1 MSTRSEAQRPSSPGL
16 WWCLTEPT
24 RAVVDFGQLAAA
36 RSVLRM
42 APRGDG
48 HAVLV
53 LPGLLASDVS
63 TVPLRRFLRGLDYRV
78 RGWRL
83 GRNIGPTRATLAG
96 LRALLDDTADR
107 HGAPV
112 SLIGWSLGGIY
123 ARELAREHPDLVRAV
138 ITLGSPYRLTE
149 PRQTYAHRVFDW
161 LSPLHAPSD
170 ELPPPEHTRP
180 AFPVPATSVYSRSD
194 GIVHWQAC
202 VEPPGPRQENVEV
215 ASSHLGYGH
224 NAAVQW
230 LVADRL
236 AQPADAWCPFE
247 PPVALSRHYPAQATR
262 SRSESSI
269 PRASTSISAEA
280 S

>member
-1 MSTRSEAQRPSSPGL
+1 MSADAQRPSSPGL

-48 HAVLV
+48 HPVLV
-53 LPGLLASDVS
+53 LPGLLASDAS
-63 TVPLRRFLRGLDYRV
+63 TVPLRRFLRGLGHRV

-96 LRALLDDTADR
+96 LHALLGDTAHR
-107 HGAPV
+107 HGEPV

-123 ARELAREHPDLVRAV
+123 ARELAREHPDLVRGV
-138 ITLGSPYRLTE
+138 ITLGSPYRLSE
-149 PRQTYAHRVFDW
+149 PRQTHAHRVYSW
-161 LSPLHAPSD
+161 LSPLHAPDD

-202 VEPPGPRQENVEV
+202 VEPSGPRRENVEV

-230 LVADRL
+230 LIADRL
-236 AQPADAWCPFE
+236 AQPAGAWCPFE
-247 PPVALSRHYPAQATR
+247 PPVALRRFYPVQETR

-269 PRASTSISAEA
+269 PRASTSISAAA